1 MTDGGSTSV
10 SLDQRS
16 QDVVDGLVRDGRYAS
31 AEEVVRE
38 GLRLVEA
45 NEAKLAALREH
56 IQRSIAE
63 GGEYTDEEA
72 AAAIED
78 ALAYFEARRE
88 RV

>member
-1 MTDGGSTSV
+1 MTTSRATSV

-45 NEAKLAALREH
+45 NEAKLQELRATLNEAIAKGGSYTSEDVMAAVKARL
-56 IQRSIAE
+56 
-63 GGEYTDEEA
+63 
-72 AAAIED
+72 D
-78 ALAYFEARRE
+78 ASEKKRAS
-88 RV
+88 